1 MMNYEN
7 SMLSNNV
14 NNQEN
19 DDNINH
25 ELIELNGY
33 LFEAYNNLQK

>member
-14 NNQEN
+14 NNWEN

-25 ELIELNGY
+25 EFIELNGY
-33 LFEAYNNLQK
+33 LFEAYYNL